1 MKTRITV
8 KTKAVTLFLAF
19 KPSLEN
25 NIKCFISGRTGVS
38 VRAKIGKAGFQLF
51 YFDLWKEDDFQRLR
65 SMMIYMMMMKLV
77 GMAKEVIKKLIW
89 NPAKL

>member
-25 NIKCFISGRTGVS
+25 NIKCFISGRT
-38 VRAKIGKAGFQLF
+38 GFQLF